1 MESASSEH
9 QSEQPPGHM
18 ANLVGIVIAAITLTL
33 PLYVVANFND
43 SQAND
48 STAVLLESSQ
58 ANGKVDEPDRGV
70 KWVDNVSKWVW

>member
-18 ANLVGIVIAAITLTL
+18 ANLVGVVIAAITLTL

-43 SQAND
+43 PQASENTLAPFTFLESNQAN
-48 STAVLLESSQ
+48 VQ
-58 ANGKVDEPDRGV
+58 VDEPDGEIR
-70 KWVDNVSKWVW
+70 